1 MLSPGASTTPMMAD
15 FDERS
20 LVLTGFMGTGKSTVG
35 ALLATQLQRPFI
47 DVDELIVA
55 RTGWPIPDLFA
66 RYGEAHFRAIERGV
80 CHEVAVRTGEVVA
93 TGGGA
98 LVDDA
103 SREVLLRYAFVVCLD
118 ADPNT
123 IEARLV
129 GETGRPLA
137 GEWRERWQA
146 RAPIYASL
154 PHHVWTEGRTPQQVA
169 EEVIALWK
177 SES

>member
-1 MLSPGASTTPMMAD
+1 MMAD
-15 FDERS
+15 FDEHS

-35 ALLATQLQRPFI
+35 ALLAVQLQRPF
-47 DVDELIVA
+47 VDMDGLIVA

-66 RYGEAHFRAIERGV
+66 RFGEAHFRAIERGL
-80 CHEVAVRTGEVVA
+80 CHELATRTGEVVA

-98 LVDDA
+98 LMDEA
-103 SREVLLRYAFVVCLD
+103 SRAALLRYTFVVCLD
-118 ADPNT
+118 AEPST
-123 IEARLV
+123 IETRLV

-137 GEWRERWQA
+137 GQLRERWQA

-154 PHHVWTEGRTPQQVA
+154 PYHVWTEGKTPEQVA

-177 SES
+177 NGS